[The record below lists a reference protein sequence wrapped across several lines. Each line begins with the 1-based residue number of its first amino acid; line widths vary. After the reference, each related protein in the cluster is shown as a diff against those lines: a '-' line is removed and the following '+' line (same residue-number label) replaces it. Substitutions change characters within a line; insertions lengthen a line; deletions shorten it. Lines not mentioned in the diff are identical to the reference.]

1 MTYKTSG
8 DTDETVV
15 FVQFDDGTYPMPL
28 KTANKVL
35 EIMDKQIATE
45 DALTADIA
53 RLTAEI
59 KKLRE
64 TVHYVAKQLR
74 RENHLWVED
83 EAEGLGEILADA
95 LPPMPEADSD

>member
-1 MTYKTSG
+1 MKYRTKG
-8 DTDETVV
+8 DTDGTVV
-15 FVQFDDGTYPMPL
+15 SVLFDDGTYPMPL

-59 KKLRE
+59 AAALKR
-64 TVHYVAKQLR
+64 A
-74 RENHLWVED
+74 
-83 EAEGLGEILADA
+83 EAAEQQRDEILALMNDVY
-95 LPPMPEADSD
+95 